1 MLLNHLITMYRI
13 AVVDDNETWCFV
25 IQRFL
30 QEKNFTVSTFNNAH
44 EFLAESQKFDL
55 ALIDFSIPAR
65 RHQRSMDGAEVIA
78 QVRRMLRQPPI
89 LLLISAYFP
98 EECLQETGQ
107 ICSEA
112 DACLSKNLTL
122 QQILAVIEHLLQQEQ
137 DRGVTETTRYSTSG
151 FIK

>member
-1 MLLNHLITMYRI
+1 MYRI

-137 DRGVTETTRYSTSG
+137 DRGVTETTRYSASG

>member
-65 RHQRSMDGAEVIA
+65 RHQRSMDGAEVIT

-122 QQILAVIEHLLQQEQ
+122 QQILAVIEHLLQQKQ